1 MILEEDWICTEC
13 ETVTNYLGSRRWRAT
28 GDAMWPVM
36 LFCPT
41 QKKDTKHWRESR
53 YRQAKA
59 RESRQKVAR
68 ENTEE

>member
-13 ETVTNYLGSRRWRAT
+13 ETVSNHPGSRRWRAT
-28 GDAMWPVM
+28 GDAMYPVT

-41 QKKDTKHWRESR
+41 QHKDTKHWRESR

-59 RESRQKVAR
+59 RESRQLVAKR
-68 ENTEE
+68 RDLD